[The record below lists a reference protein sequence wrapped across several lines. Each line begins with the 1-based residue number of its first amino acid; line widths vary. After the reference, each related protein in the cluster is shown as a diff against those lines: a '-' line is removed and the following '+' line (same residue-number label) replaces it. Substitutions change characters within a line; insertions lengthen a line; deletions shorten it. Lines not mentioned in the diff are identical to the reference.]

1 MIRDQLQ
8 DRSLTKAQLMEIS
21 DEMEEIIGHRELID
35 NIELALDSDTLR
47 DVLEYIARNFDI

>member
-1 MIRDQLQ
+1 MIRDQLG
-8 DRSLTKAQLMEIS
+8 DRSLTKSQLMGIS
-21 DEMEEIIGHRELID
+21 REMEELIGYRDLID